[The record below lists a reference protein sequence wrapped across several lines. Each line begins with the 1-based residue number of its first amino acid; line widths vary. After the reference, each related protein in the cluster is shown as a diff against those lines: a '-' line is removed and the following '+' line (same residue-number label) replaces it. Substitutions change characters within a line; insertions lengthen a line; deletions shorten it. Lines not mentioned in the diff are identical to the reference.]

1 MDEPVEA
8 GDAVGPEVEVRVLAA
23 PTLFV
28 VPSVVGVVLGVG
40 VTVGVGLVFNV
51 VKVVVSEGVVRLLSA
66 KVSSSRS
73 SSLSPPESMP
83 FHSFSR
89 ASASEASED
98 AWRGLPTARVQ
109 C

>member
-1 MDEPVEA
+1 MEA

-23 PTLFV
+23 PTSLV

-40 VTVGVGLVFNV
+40 VTVGVGLVSNV
-51 VKVVVSEGVVRLLSA
+51 VKIVVSEEVMRLLS
-66 KVSSSRS
+66 KEGSSRS

-89 ASASEASED
+89 ASASKASED
-98 AWRGLPTARVQ
+98 TWRGLPTARVQ